1 MFAASATYGSE
12 RKMSAQKRERA
23 KNYIGLLSEENEE
36 PRLGLLSEENEEPRA
51 ADAPS
56 VTERRIKAYV
66 LCLMAAMLHRRSEA
80 R

>member
-1 MFAASATYGSE
+1 
-12 RKMSAQKRERA
+12 MSAQKRERA
-23 KNYIGLLSEENEE
+23 KNYIGLLSEET
-36 PRLGLLSEENEEPRA
+36 EEPRA

-56 VTERRIKAYV
+56 VTEHSIKAYV

>member
-1 MFAASATYGSE
+1 MFAASATSGSE

-23 KNYIGLLSEENEE
+23 KNYIGLLSEET
-36 PRLGLLSEENEEPRA
+36 EEPRA
-51 ADAPS
+51 APS